1 VLGVTAGSDGKG
13 VELVWQPPRSSDHV
27 VVFRARGTRRG
38 SVAVYRG
45 SATSYRDASAL
56 SCRVY
61 RYTIVNYDTR
71 GRRSTGIPTSV
82 VTDGCT

>member
-1 VLGVTAGSDGKG
+1 VLGVTAGSDVKG

-27 VVFRARGTRRG
+27 VVFRARGTRQR
-38 SVAVYRG
+38 SVVVYRG
-45 SATSYRDASAL
+45 PATSYLDASAL
-56 SCRVY
+56 SCSVY

-82 VTDGCT
+82 VTEGCT